1 MTALQEAAQI
11 VQSHLTRGQS
21 PTFGPVTAQLVEYGL
36 ARLRQGHT
44 GHIVEPLAF
53 LSLMKWLEKKK
64 HINLGANIG
73 SRLSS
78 QASRGDAY
86 EEVIILYLLRML
98 CYPVPFNTI
107 FDFHSTPVWEN
118 DMARIVGRLDG
129 NDVPVD
135 VLEDAPQNPGLC
147 VVHYAASIEEVIHWI
162 QTPAVAPAVLVTS
175 HLFGP
180 DVMIRCSSSPSNS
193 TATSTVLL
201 MGQFKS
207 FTDVNK
213 ESLNAG
219 TISHGLTSLNRD
231 HWFKQTVSQL
241 VSSLSSVH

>member
-1 MTALQEAAQI
+1 M
-11 VQSHLTRGQS
+11 QSHLTRGQS
-21 PTFGPVTAQLVEYGL
+21 PTFGPVTARLVEYGL
-36 ARLRQGHT
+36 ARLRERHT

-53 LSLMKWLEKKK
+53 LSLMKWLEKQKDVNLAT
-64 HINLGANIG
+64 HIRL
-73 SRLSS
+73 RLSF

-86 EEVIILYLLRML
+86 EELNILYLLRTL
-98 CYPVPFNTI
+98 RYPVPFNTI
-107 FDFHSTPVWEN
+107 FDFHTGSTPDWEN
-118 DMARIVGRLDG
+118 DMAHIVGRLGG
-129 NDVPVD
+129 NNVPVD
-135 VLEDAPQNPGLC
+135 VLGDAPQNPGLGM
-147 VVHYAASIEEVIHWI
+147 VHYAASIEEVIGWI
-162 QTPAVAPAVLVTS
+162 ETPADTPAVLVTS

-193 TATSTVLL
+193 TVTSTVLL

-207 FTDVNK
+207 FTDGNK
-213 ESLNAG
+213 ESLDAG